1 MSEKDI
7 GIKRLQEHLSIS
19 LSHLQKNIKLSEEE
33 CLTIIDDLE
42 YIKNLSLLK
51 DTAMEERDVV
61 KSIDELIE
69 DFNTSANGSTQL
81 LRAMLTTITE
91 GRVPEKTDVTELD
104 QSIESLRDKY
114 ASISQ
119 FVAAQVLEEELPD
132 PGSSVTDFVDA
143 LENSKTIQYQRQMDE
158 ISHTLKSFI
167 AVRSMIDAYTLAL
180 QPFQQ
185 QAESLLSKMEGSED
199 LDLESVTEENKGP
212 AAFMDALACDD
223 YDSQENIEIL
233 DRVAEFFP
241 QRVSNGLA
249 ANKYHIDR
257 DVLQSIE
264 HSETSQNVPD
274 ITEELSDNTKLDSD
288 ASATDPADAEYQD
301 EIREHATVTSVSDD
315 FQEDAVDDGCMGED
329 TTVVFEEDNPENSQE
344 EAAFIQSLFTNGA
357 LIDKSDSLGIWR
369 KELSPASDKKISASI
384 CMNDIRSMNKLTL
397 KRFVEYFERLA
408 CFSLEYLEQKGMP
421 IDIAE
426 SALAVLQRKGYVSY
440 YEMPTVGRFYVPS
453 KRFKKALESRE
464 VTKYIG
470 VRKGIF
476 GEQEDIEDNDTSV
489 VTRLT
494 FTHLLS
500 ETIHH
505 YINDGN
511 ISSYSEV
518 PLLFS
523 DCFAFSI
530 FNSETPV
537 QCLVSLGAFWNK
549 VEECGPVL
557 NTIQLFIKG
566 CIKVQILLV
575 AGLDTKRSRALAD
588 AFLEALEF
596 DFSKSKIVL
605 YSFSDNSYY
614 DYDSLEKLEPSDA
627 FSIEYY
633 DSPEPTQA
641 DDEPI
646 GANVEH
652 AEPSVGHAEANV
664 EPIEPDVSLG
674 DESTSGT
681 TETSHDAVTDIDIEN
696 KGTKTE
702 HGSEESPVTSG
713 DNRVRDIDEKVTE
726 MRAARAVVSM
736 DASSSEEAQDTVLEL
751 LNDDA
756 FYAAT
761 AYAKACA
768 GFNEDNHKLYKLLA
782 YALNDP
788 MEHCTYSTNNAYDL
802 ISRRSMFDD
811 AMIISVALRTFFS
824 NQVRYDYQIK
834 PFYDGI
840 KSYPILSQ
848 FPTLGNVLYS
858 LMEFKD
864 AVKKGMDAY
873 AGYRVKSQAQLE
885 QEIRKIRSKASD
897 FYNNYVVGR
906 KKENKSQRRFLE
918 TKKLMFSVT
927 SDLGVYIKSVADDDR
942 EMLPL
947 MEDFLK
953 IEFLNDDEN
962 ISEESISGDKLWEYI
977 VQFWDQ
983 AGESMMYRRHTNL
996 ISHLRGN
1003 ITSVTMKAVQMLVAW
1018 CVLIEAISEH
1028 DEDEGTIS
1036 YRKKLGPLLS
1046 DLNKSIEDIEIFCT
1060 DEISAD
1066 ERAGLRVLLSSLKE
1080 IRKCID
1086 GSFDENERKYFYAPF
1101 LLTDDVIL
1109 DESFFPD
1116 FDIHGADLKVI
1127 SPTYRVLE
1135 HVRKKNETGINY
1147 KDRLNNILSE
1157 HGDDYGTAQLIVE
1170 YLSDIDSSENFEEE
1184 YEVINSGINYAKESA
1199 ELRKND
1205 FIGELELAQ
1214 SYGQIDNSE
1223 EDKKEKILQI
1233 VDEWYE
1239 WASDTSNYGFF
1250 KKIMASYLAEIREKA
1265 KEREKALLEELDAFR
1280 STQISG
1286 LTTDEKE
1293 KRAKRIENMIL
1304 EQNYTVAEVLLARA
1318 SIAEDEHEDV
1328 IDERQDFL
1336 QEFLNN
1342 YDDYYKPVATH
1353 RSNFSS
1359 LVSNRTR
1366 NKEARG
1372 AKRLA
1377 DNWLPGGSR
1386 LGQDRLT
1393 NLLNC
1398 FGFKVAS
1405 VKEQSANSR
1414 FESYSVMTAAATGGH
1429 RDNYTHPIAAFGS
1442 GASQEGFRVVCIN
1455 GGYDADGLIEL
1466 MKQIGNSKHT
1476 LILHD
1481 HALSLGERRRLA
1493 RKAKN
1498 ALGDKFFGV
1507 IDRTVM
1513 MFLVRNYDETK
1524 INRMLISLI
1533 MPFGYYQPY
1542 VWESANVMPPE
1553 IFMGRKYEL
1562 ERIKSPTGVNILYGG
1577 RQLGKSA
1584 LLKKAKEDVDWD
1596 ENNDRAIYIDIKN
1609 ADYKKAANKIGH
1621 ELYDQYILNEDIDT
1635 TDWDELSRAIRKRL
1649 QDKSKPIPYV
1659 LLLLDEAD
1667 KFIESCEIVN
1677 YKPFDALKE
1686 IQNIG
1691 TNRFKFVIA
1700 GLRNIVRFKRDLALG
1715 NNSVLTHL
1723 EPMTVKPFNTT
1734 EARELMEIP
1743 LHYLGLRFSKEKE
1756 SLITLIL
1763 ANTNYFPGLIQMYC
1777 AKLLEAMR
1785 NKDYAGYDEYN
1796 TPIYEVSE
1804 AHIKKVLADP
1814 EFMSQIREKFFITLS
1829 LDEDNYYLVIALIMA
1844 YLYHQNGYSD
1854 GYSAQDIYEVG
1865 NDLDI
1870 KKISTLEI
1878 SKISAFMEELEELN
1892 VFRKTDNTHFL
1903 FTRFTFFQMM
1913 GTSSEVEDKLADYME
1928 A

>member
-1 MSEKDI
+1 MREIDI
-7 GIKRLQEHLSIS
+7 GVKRLHEHLGIT
-19 LSHLQKNIKLSEEE
+19 LSHLQRNTKLSEGE
-33 CLTIIDDLE
+33 CKAVIDDLE
-42 YIKNLSLLK
+42 YVKNLSLLK
-51 DTAMEERDVV
+51 DTTMEEKDVV

-69 DFNTSANGSTQL
+69 EFNISANGSTQL
-81 LRAMLTTITE
+81 LREMLTTISE

-104 QSIESLRDKY
+104 QSIDSLRKKY
-114 ASISQ
+114 SSISQ
-119 FVAAQVLEEELPD
+119 YVASQVLEEELPV
-132 PGSSVTDFVDA
+132 PGSPVTEYVDA
-143 LENSKTIQYQRQMDE
+143 LENSKIIQYQKQMDE
-158 ISHTLKSFI
+158 ISQTLKSFI

-185 QAESLLSKMEGSED
+185 QAESLLAKIEGTEE
-199 LDLESVTEENKGP
+199 LDLESIAVENKGP
-212 AAFMDALACDD
+212 VAFMDAMACDD

-241 QRVSNGLA
+241 PRVCNGLA
-249 ANKYHIDR
+249 AKKYYIDQE
-257 DVLQSIE
+257 VFHSIE
-264 HSETSQNVPD
+264 ESEASQDVAD
-274 ITEELSDNTKLDSD
+274 ITEVLSDSKRSDAKTSETVSDNT
-288 ASATDPADAEYQD
+288 EYRNISED
-301 EIREHATVTSVSDD
+301 DTIVASVS
-315 FQEDAVDDGCMGED
+315 EDSPEVSANDESNGEEISDGL
-329 TTVVFEEDNPENSQE
+329 EEDDSESSEE
-344 EAAFIQSLFTNGA
+344 EAAFVQSLITNGA
-357 LIDKSDSLGIWR
+357 LIDKDESVGIWR
-369 KELSPASDKKISASI
+369 KEISASSDKKISASI
-384 CMNDIRSMNKLTL
+384 CMNDIRVMNKLAL
-397 KRFVEYFERLA
+397 KRIVEYFHKLA
-408 CFSLEYLEQKGMP
+408 CLSLEYLEQNGMP
-421 IDIAE
+421 TDIAE
-426 SALAVLQRKGYVSY
+426 NTLAALQRKGYVSY
-440 YEMPTVGRFYVPS
+440 YEMLTAGRFYVPS
-453 KRFKKALESRE
+453 KRFKKALGFRDVS
-464 VTKYIG
+464 KYIG
-470 VRKGIF
+470 VRKGMM
-476 GEQEDIEDNDTSV
+476 GTDEEEEIEDNGTSV
-489 VTRLT
+489 VTRLA

-500 ETIHH
+500 ETINHF
-505 YINDGN
+505 INDRA
-511 ISSYSEV
+511 ISSYTEI
-518 PLLFS
+518 PILFG
-523 DCFAFSI
+523 DGFAFGI
-530 FNSETPV
+530 YNSENPK
-537 QCLVSLGAFWNK
+537 QCLVSLGGFWK
-549 VEECGPVL
+549 DVEECGPVL
-557 NTIQLFIKG
+557 NTIQLFIKA
-566 CIKVQILLV
+566 CINIQILLV
-575 AGLDTKRSRALAD
+575 AGLDTKRAHALAD
-588 AFLEALEF
+588 AFLAALDY
-596 DFSKSKIVL
+596 DFSGTEVVL

-614 DYDSLEKLEPSDA
+614 KYDSHEQIDPSDV
-627 FSIEYY
+627 FSIEY
-633 DSPEPTQA
+633 
-641 DDEPI
+641 DD
-646 GANVEH
+646 
-652 AEPSVGHAEANV
+652 AEELEDTDG
-664 EPIEPDVSLG
+664 EPDAGLEEGAEVKSEEPL
-674 DESTSGT
+674 E
-681 TETSHDAVTDIDIEN
+681 TENIEDVEQEKENVIETDSEEKPSSNMAGSASDIAAKDIETG
-696 KGTKTE
+696 KKPKSTAPLK
-702 HGSEESPVTSG
+702 
-713 DNRVRDIDEKVTE
+713 
-726 MRAARAVVSM
+726 
-736 DASSSEEAQDTVLEL
+736 ASSLEVVQDKLYEL
-751 LNDDA
+751 LKEDE
-756 FYAAT
+756 FYAAL
-761 AYAKACA
+761 AYAKANA

-788 MEHCTYSTNNAYDL
+788 MEHCTYSTNNAYNL
-802 ISRRSMFDD
+802 ISKRGMFDD
-811 AMIISVALRTFFS
+811 AMIVSVAVRTFFS

-848 FPTLGNVLYS
+848 FPSLGNVLYS

-864 AVKKGMDAY
+864 DVKKGLDAY

-885 QEIRKIRSKASD
+885 QKIRKIRSKASD
-897 FYNNYVVGR
+897 FYDNYVIGR

-918 TKKLMFSVT
+918 TKKLMFSAT
-927 SDLGVYIKSVADDDR
+927 SDLGVYIKSVVDDER

-947 MEDFLK
+947 LEDFLK
-953 IEFLNDDEN
+953 TEFLKDDEN
-962 ISEESISGDKLWEYI
+962 IAEESISADKLWDYI

-1003 ITSVTMKAVQMLVAW
+1003 ITSITMKAVQMLVTW
-1018 CVLIEAISEH
+1018 CVLVEAASEH
-1028 DEDEGTIS
+1028 DEDTGTIA
-1036 YRKKLGPLLS
+1036 YRKKRGPLLLEL
-1046 DLNKSIEDIEIFCT
+1046 DKSIEEIDSICLE
-1060 DEISAD
+1060 EISDD
-1066 ERAGLRVLLSSLKE
+1066 EKAGLRVLRSSLKE
-1080 IRKCID
+1080 IRRCID
-1086 GSFDENERKYFYAPF
+1086 GSFDEAERKYYYAPF
-1101 LLTDDVIL
+1101 LLTDDIML

-1116 FDIHGADLKVI
+1116 LDIHGADLKVI
-1127 SPTYRVLE
+1127 YPSYRILE
-1135 HVRKKNETGINY
+1135 HIRKKNEESKNY
-1147 KDRLNNILSE
+1147 EDRLNIILDE
-1157 HGDDYGTAQLIVE
+1157 QGDDYGAAQLIVE
-1170 YLSDIDSSENFEEE
+1170 YLSDIDSSENYEKQ
-1184 YEVINSGINYAKESA
+1184 YEVINTGINYAKESA

-1239 WASDTSNYGFF
+1239 WAVDTSNYGFF
-1250 KKIMASYLAEIREKA
+1250 KKILASYLSEIRETA
-1265 KEREKALLEELDAFR
+1265 KERESALMEELDSFR
-1280 STQISG
+1280 SIQIPG
-1286 LTTDEKE
+1286 LTTEAKA
-1293 KRAKRIENMIL
+1293 KRARRIEKMIL

-1318 SIAEDEHEDV
+1318 SIAEDEHEEV
-1328 IDERQDFL
+1328 IDEDFL
-1336 QEFLNN
+1336 QEFLSN
-1342 YDDYYKPVATH
+1342 YEDYYKPVATH

-1359 LVSNRTR
+1359 LVSSRTR
-1366 NKEARG
+1366 NKEERG

-1414 FESYSVMTAAATGGH
+1414 FESYTVTTAAATGGH

-1442 GASQEGFRVVCIN
+1442 GASQDGFRVVCIN
-1455 GGYDADGLIEL
+1455 GGYDADGLIDL
-1466 MKQIGNSKHT
+1466 MKQIGDSKHT

-1481 HALSLGERRRLA
+1481 YALSLSERRRLA

-1553 IFMGRKYEL
+1553 IFMGRKHEL

-1584 LLKKAKEDVDWD
+1584 LLKKAKEDVDWN
-1596 ENNDRAIYIDIKN
+1596 ENEDRAIYIDIKN

-1635 TDWDELSRAIRKRL
+1635 TDWDELSRAIRRRL
-1649 QDKSKPIPYV
+1649 QDKSKPIPYL

-1700 GLRNIVRFKRDLALG
+1700 GLRNIVRFKRELALG

-1785 NKDYAGYDEYN
+1785 NKDYAGYNEYN

-1804 AHIKKVLADP
+1804 SHIKKILADP

-1854 GYSAQDIYEVG
+1854 GYSAQDIFDVG

-1870 KKISTLEI
+1870 KKISNLEI

-1892 VFRKTDNTHFL
+1892 VFRKTDNSHFL

-1913 GTSSEVEDKLADYME
+1913 GTGSEVEDKLANFME